1 MRSPTPSRLALFA
14 LLPLLNGDV
23 STTMALQ
30 PSSSSS
36 SSEPRRSFLAR
47 GVSIT
52 GAAFLA
58 TATADHVAGC
68 ACGACSSSSSQH
80 RFFHPQAANAFERRD
95 VGGTDASP
103 ATKAMNEQAYQT
115 QARLE
120 RDGVRLEVRTLL
132 SSTILVVLVATL
144 MPTTTY
150 HKTQNSNHCIV
161 CQMIVSK

>member
-1 MRSPTPSRLALFA
+1 MMSPTPSRLALFA
-14 LLPLLNGDV
+14 LLLPLLNGDV

-47 GVSIT
+47 GVSIA

-68 ACGACSSSSSQH
+68 TCGGCSSSSQH
-80 RFFHPQAANAFERRD
+80 RFFHPEAADAFERRD
-95 VGGTDASP
+95 VGGADASP

-120 RDGVRLEVRTLL
+120 RDGVRLEVRVLPPTGVLL
-132 SSTILVVLVATL
+132 ATL
-144 MPTTTY
+144 MPTTVLCT
-150 HKTQNSNHCIV
+150 TNHRK
-161 CQMIVSK
+161 S